1 MKYMLALTSLMEH
14 LLALTSAAGYLSFGT
29 LLPGTFQELEG
40 WNYWGSYVGRQGRNQ
55 NSSSHPPLH
64 SPHPPFC
71 CLPHPTYLQSPRP
84 AYLRSPRPPSCC
96 LLHPQISSSHLPIS
110 IILVCQVATVIRVP
124 LADTI
129 DAAFAGDADALQLGT
144 FADDDDGTKLIR
156 VRRTCYV
163 PPAYVLL
170 FLAGDLSPREA
181 WMAVQG
187 QIVIDNRA
195 QECAVL
201 VDYLRA
207 AITISG
213 LGQPPVL
220 TIVPPTAP
228 LADAILLDH
237 RRANCLEQ
245 DFPSLNAA
253 LPRLQQNQIAV
264 KLGNLV
270 ANNRTSRE
278 NDRIRRDSEKVKH
291 LSEFIG
297 EQGVIT
303 LLRIV
308 GVQAEMQLPPICNEL
323 ANAKM
328 HRRLSEL

>member
-1 MKYMLALTSLMEH
+1 MFAQK
-14 LLALTSAAGYLSFGT
+14 G
-29 LLPGTFQELEG
+29 ELYHNNGQLVIWRPE
-40 WNYWGSYVGRQGRNQ
+40 YFRQVN
-55 NSSSHPPLH
+55 
-64 SPHPPFC
+64 
-71 CLPHPTYLQSPRP
+71 
-84 AYLRSPRPPSCC
+84 
-96 LLHPQISSSHLPIS
+96 
-110 IILVCQVATVIRVP
+110 VAICVP
-124 LADTI
+124 LANTI
-129 DAAFAGDADALQLGT
+129 DTAFAGDADALQLGP
-144 FADDDDGTKLIR
+144 FVDDDADTEPIR

-163 PPAYVLL
+163 QPAYVPL
-170 FLAGDLSPREA
+170 FLAGNLSPREA
-181 WMAVQG
+181 WMAVHG

-220 TIVPPTAP
+220 TIVPLTAP

-270 ANNRTSRE
+270 ADN
-278 NDRIRRDSEKVKH
+278 
-291 LSEFIG
+291 
-297 EQGVIT
+297 
-303 LLRIV
+303 
-308 GVQAEMQLPPICNEL
+308 
-323 ANAKM
+323 
-328 HRRLSEL
+328 